1 MVETYPG
8 RRRLAPAEPRE
19 VRVQGQV
26 ADRLIVQGTHGQGP
40 RVGEIVEVV
49 AGHDTPRYRVRWAD
63 GHESVF
69 SPGPGVTVDAG
80 PRMEAEWDAR
90 VAAVHTR
97 CAAWRR
103 GVTAG
108 VGHEASVAQ
117 TKLA

>member
-1 MVETYPG
+1 
-8 RRRLAPAEPRE
+8 

-40 RVGEIVEVV
+40 RTGEIIEVV
-49 AGHDTPRYRVRWAD
+49 AGHDAVRYRVRWAD

-69 SPGPGVTVDAG
+69 SPGPGVTIDPGA
-80 PRMEAEWDAR
+80 RIEAEWEAR

-108 VGHEASVAQ
+108 VGHEASMAQ
-117 TKLA
+117 AKLA

>member
-1 MVETYPG
+1 
-8 RRRLAPAEPRE
+8 

-26 ADRLIVQGTHGQGP
+26 ADRLVVQGTLGQGP

-49 AGHDTPRYRVRWAD
+49 PGHDSVRYRVRWAD

-69 SPGPGVTVDAG
+69 SPGPGVAIDAA
-80 PRMEAEWDAR
+80 PRVEAEWEAR
-90 VAAVHTR
+90 VAAVHAR

-108 VGHEASVAQ
+108 VGREASMAQ
-117 TKLA
+117 KALA